1 MAPIGWRLN
10 HRGLTIAE
18 GVAAPIL
25 AIVHFVMPVGRQQD
39 DSALHFRFELGPD
52 CLNMSGKTR
61 LVGTDKN
68 GCREHKSKH
77 SCGFLE
83 LIPTKPTKPTQD
95 GGGGIENGN
104 NPPVEGG
111 ASDNYSDAKT
121 YPVNPI
127 AVTLLLTCC
136 NKATF
141 TKEETMEAIINLQTF
156 PQQEQIRSWAM
167 LCYKHGIDPHRVIY
181 PFTQSPNKGTSCQG
195 CKHMEMLKVPTDK
208 RPVFRFV
215 CSLHHPLLE
224 VHYIHERVLLAPES
238 CRDYLPT
245 A

>member
-1 MAPIGWRLN
+1 MEGTTSGKFRAVFLLRIDTGITKSRANNETENPKITVKSRACLTTFDDDIGK
-10 HRGLTIAE
+10 
-18 GVAAPIL
+18 
-25 AIVHFVMPVGRQQD
+25 VGRIKTNSHNGFEN
-39 DSALHFRFELGPD
+39 SALLALPALLKNKG
-52 CLNMSGKTR
+52 
-61 LVGTDKN
+61 VGQ
-68 GCREHKSKH
+68 E
-77 SCGFLE
+77 
-83 LIPTKPTKPTQD
+83 Q
-95 GGGGIENGN
+95 GN

-111 ASDNYSDAKT
+111 ASDNYCDAKT

-215 CSLHHPLLE
+215 CSLRHQLLE